1 MDSLITK
8 LINMAIIVVTIA
20 AIWKMTKAYLYGSSK
35 VQVEIKNFLIVLIV
49 LGALPFMSDAA
60 PAIGENLVKPV
71 VSIVKSV
78 STSIS
83 SDLKVD

>member
-1 MDSLITK
+1 MDTLITK
-8 LINMAIIVVTIA
+8 LINLAVVIVTVA
-20 AIWKMTKAYLYGSSK
+20 AIWKMVKAYLYGSK
-35 VQVEIKNFLIVLIV
+35 VQTEVKNFLIVLIV

-60 PAIGENLVKPV
+60 LTVGEYLVKPA

-83 SDLKVD
+83 SDLRVD

>member
-1 MDSLITK
+1 MDTLITK
-8 LINMAIIVVTIA
+8 LINLAVVIVTVA
-20 AIWKMTKAYLYGSSK
+20 AIWKMVKAYLYGSK
-35 VQVEIKNFLIVLIV
+35 VQTEVKNFLIVLIV

-60 PAIGENLVKPV
+60 VTVGEYLVKPA

-83 SDLKVD
+83 SDLRVD

>member
-8 LINMAIIVVTIA
+8 LINLAIIVVTIA
-20 AIWKMTKAYLYGSSK
+20 AIWKMTKAYLYGSK
-35 VQVEIKNFLIVLIV
+35 VQVEVKNFLIVLIV
-49 LGALPFMSDAA
+49 LGALPFLSDAA
-60 PAIGENLVKPV
+60 PIIGENLVKPV